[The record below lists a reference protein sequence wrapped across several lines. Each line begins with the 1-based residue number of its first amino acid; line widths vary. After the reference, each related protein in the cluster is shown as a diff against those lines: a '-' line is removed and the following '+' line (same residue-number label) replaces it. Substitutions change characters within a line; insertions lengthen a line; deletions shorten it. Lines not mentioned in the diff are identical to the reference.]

1 MKYGQYDRKVMGHG
15 RKRGEGNL
23 RGATSENPR
32 ISMSAPQLLRTSER
46 CKLLYG
52 RKLAWQQEVV
62 SWEGGRCTF
71 TEIYSRGGKFAPS
84 KKLHF
89 IPLRARPSNVTSARE
104 TLISLRFH
112 RIVKLNRMR
121 NVRGSEHQTFVFK
134 IGKLSKMGR
143 RERDLWHDL
152 SPPYSMRGAFGEGI
166 SMLCSCIIYT
176 YIYDVDCCWE
186 ILFFKSVKV
195 SLSFSLSLF
204 PIHPRLQFVCPFS
217 SIVLINDFQFIFS

>member
-1 MKYGQYDRKVMGHG
+1 MGHG

-121 NVRGSEHQTFVFK
+121 NVRGSEHQTLVFK
-134 IGKLSKMGR
+134 IGKLSKMGW
-143 RERDLWHDL
+143 RER
-152 SPPYSMRGAFGEGI
+152 E
-166 SMLCSCIIYT
+166 IYGM
-176 YIYDVDCCWE
+176 IYLRHIRWGVRLEKEFRYFARVLFVHIFSGVDCYWE